1 MKKIKRQHVPMW
13 KSLFYFPVI
22 CGPDRELRL
31 MKKVNKRYN
40 NQLDIRSFV
49 RVRTNLA
56 LLMRLLFSDEQKM
69 LFRAQ
74 RRRSISIAIKGEESS
89 SSMDETSDELGKD

>member
-1 MKKIKRQHVPMW
+1 MW
-13 KSLFYFPVI
+13 KSLFYFPLI

-31 MKKVNKRYN
+31 MRKVTKRFEE
-40 NQLDIRSFV
+40 QLDIRSFV

-56 LLMRLLFSDEQKM
+56 LLVRLLFNDEQIM

-74 RRRSISIAIKGEESS
+74 RRRSISIATKGEKSS
-89 SSMDETSDELGKD
+89 SSMDDSSDELGKD

>member
-1 MKKIKRQHVPMW
+1 MW
-13 KSLFYFPVI
+13 KSLFYFPLI

-31 MKKVNKRYN
+31 MRKVTKRFEE
-40 NQLDIRSFV
+40 QLDIRSFV

-56 LLMRLLFSDEQKM
+56 LLLRLLFTDEQIM

-74 RRRSISIAIKGEESS
+74 RRRSISISTKGEKSS
-89 SSMDETSDELGKD
+89 SPMDES